1 MTQILLI
8 VTFVVLIL
16 LIIAMVKFSNVT
28 DNKTLKNGIS
38 IVLWLLSIFMGYKV
52 YDSIQEPIR
61 FDKLKEQ
68 RFQVAV
74 NKLADLKTVQIAY
87 KSVKGYYTDNMDSI
101 IHFIENEKFTIFERR
116 DTSVIDVERNRL
128 FGLSVGADGVGGYF
142 KDIVLTKKIGEIS
155 VKDSLFKDSDR
166 YKRLNIV
173 RVDGQEALVDMKADL
188 LAKNEINVPVFR
200 AQIKKADLLKDQD
213 QGLVEKEKNVVSV
226 DGINGEFIQL
236 GSLEEVNLTG
246 NWPKKYGNNE

>member
-1 MTQILLI
+1 MTQLFFIA
-8 VTFVVLIL
+8 TFVLLIL
-16 LIIAMVKFSNVT
+16 LIIGLVKFSNKSE
-28 DNKTLKNGIS
+28 NKTLKNIISAALWLIS
-38 IVLWLLSIFMGYKV
+38 IFLGYLI

-61 FDKLKEQ
+61 FDKVKEQ

-74 NKLADLKTVQIAY
+74 NKMTDLKTLQTAY
-87 KSVKGYYTDNMDSI
+87 KSVKGTYTDNLDSL
-101 IHFIENEKFTIFERR
+101 IHFVENEKFIIYERK
-116 DTSVIDVERNRL
+116 DTSVIDVERNKQ

-142 KDIVLTKKIGEIS
+142 IDKVLTTKIGEIA

-173 RVDGQEALVDMKADL
+173 RVDGQEAAIEMKTDL
-188 LAKNEINVPVFR
+188 LKKNDINIPVFR
-200 AQIKKADLLKDQD
+200 ARINKADLLKDKNPE
-213 QGLVEKEKNVVSV
+213 LVAKEKNVISV

-236 GSLEEVNLTG
+236 GSLEEVNLSG